1 MKEKSELIKL
11 DKVLKLKRTTMDSE
25 FFMRP
30 DLFWFFLGLAFF
42 LLELLIPGF
51 VIFFFGFGAWI
62 TSLVCLIANPGLDLQ
77 IIIFS
82 ITSILSLIL
91 LRKMLTRR
99 FFKEGGDS
107 PELLRDE
114 FIGKDAIAL
123 ENISKGTK
131 GRVEFKGTPWT
142 ATPNED
148 IKSGQTVEI
157 TGKESINLIVKPKT
171 K

>member
-1 MKEKSELIKL
+1 
-11 DKVLKLKRTTMDSE
+11 MDSE

-30 DLFWFFLGLAFF
+30 DLFWFFLGMAFF

-62 TSLVCLIANPGLDLQ
+62 TALICFLFNPGLDLQ

-82 ITSILSLIL
+82 VTSILSLLL

-107 PELLRDE
+107 PDTLGDE
-114 FIGKDAIAL
+114 FIGKEAVAL
-123 ENISKGTK
+123 ENISKGSK
-131 GRVEFKGTPWT
+131 GRVEFKGAPWT
-142 ATPNED
+142 ARSNDD
-148 IKSGQTVEI
+148 IKSGQVVEI
-157 TGKESINLIVKPKT
+157 IEKESINLIVKLKN
-171 K
+171 